1 MLASDGHQEA
11 REQFWALC
19 AFADSSFRV
28 FHLCWNQG
36 SWNKTPN
43 SFPLTLFHI
52 IPLLSISCSSPNVLD
67 PSRPLSFMNDS
78 SGSANDLPS
87 IIKDLKLQQQRYP
100 VFLCKQEEGWHCLE
114 PASSCPGRDTKNA
127 GIAGAGS
134 RGRDILLL
142 QEALL
147 ACGCCLFSLLPDGQ
161 SPLASIWHLLPE
173 PGSHPVI
180 HLPSEL
186 KALMR

>member
-52 IPLLSISCSSPNVLD
+52 IPLLSISCPSPNVLD

-78 SGSANDLPS
+78 S
-87 IIKDLKLQQQRYP
+87 R
-100 VFLCKQEEGWHCLE
+100 LCKWPAIYHQGPQTATTEVPCVPLQAGRRVALPGTCLLMSWEGYKECWNCWSREQRERHFTFTRS
-114 PASSCPGRDTKNA
+114 PSS
-127 GIAGAGS
+127 
-134 RGRDILLL
+134 LWM
-142 QEALL
+142 
-147 ACGCCLFSLLPDGQ
+147 LF
-161 SPLASIWHLLPE
+161 
-173 PGSHPVI
+173 V
-180 HLPSEL
+180 
-186 KALMR
+186 